1 MDEQA
6 SLSDLE
12 RKLQEAL
19 KSQQQFEL
27 LASHIDQA
35 FWLTTADERELR
47 YVSPAYEA
55 ILGRSVDNLYAD
67 PSSWI
72 ECLHAEDRRAIRA
85 AAPKRPGADMSH
97 RDQEFRVIRPDGSF
111 RWVWLRSVPVF
122 DRGEFVARVTVV
134 MDITRRKEA
143 EEELRNAA
151 MHDRLTRL
159 PNRAYFA
166 ERLKRAIRRAAE
178 DRAYKFAVLFLDFDR
193 FKVIND
199 SLGHE
204 TGDLLLVSIA
214 ERLRAGLRVR
224 ETSSLPGEGHL
235 PARLGGDEFAILL
248 DGIAEDG
255 DATRVAEELQKALS
269 EPHVIGGHDVIST
282 ASIGIVTSSGG
293 YDRAEDILRDAD
305 TAMYHAKSSGRARH
319 VVFDDRMHEEAVKR
333 LRLEQD
339 LRRALERSEFA
350 MAYQPIVDLSGG
362 GLVGFEALI
371 RWSHPERGDVPP
383 GRFIGLAE
391 EIGLIVP
398 IGAWAL
404 REAARQLRR
413 WQDRFPQVPP
423 LSMNVNLSRRQL
435 SAGDLVRSVRDV
447 LQETGIDPV
456 RLKLEITESV
466 IMDSPDLVNSLL
478 RQLKGLG
485 VQLCMDDFG
494 TGHSSLSCLH
504 SFPIDVLKIDRSFVA
519 NTDMNREYAAVIQAI
534 VTLAH
539 TLKMTVVGEGV
550 ETAGQLAQLQALE
563 CDCAQGNLFSGSM
576 RADAA
581 EAYLKTPRGLARS
594 A

>member
-1 MDEQA
+1 M
-6 SLSDLE
+6 SDPAELE
-12 RKLQEAL
+12 RKLREAL
-19 KSQQQFEL
+19 ESQQQFEL

-35 FWLTTADERELR
+35 FWLTSADERELR

-55 ILGRSVDNLYAD
+55 ILGRSPDHLRAD

-72 ECLHAEDRRAIRA
+72 ECVHQEDRRALRA
-85 AAPKRPGADMSH
+85 DQGRRRGPDIEH
-97 RDQEFRVIRPDGSF
+97 RDEEFRVLRPDGSC
-111 RWVWLRSVPVF
+111 RWVWLRSAPVF
-122 DRGEFVARVTVV
+122 DRGDLVARVTVA

-143 EEELRNAA
+143 EEELRSAA

-159 PNRAYFA
+159 PNRAFFA
-166 ERLKRAIRRAAE
+166 ERLKGAIRRAAE
-178 DRAYKFAVLFLDFDR
+178 DPAYRFAVLFLDFDR

-204 TGDLLLVSIA
+204 TGDQLLVSMA
-214 ERLRAGLRVR
+214 SRLRAGLRQR
-224 ETSSLPGEGHL
+224 GAPPLPGEGDV

-248 DGIAEDG
+248 DGIREDGEAARLAED
-255 DATRVAEELQKALS
+255 LQKALS
-269 EPHVIGGHDVIST
+269 APHQLGGHDVIST

-293 YDRAEDILRDAD
+293 YERAEDVLRDAD
-305 TAMYHAKSSGRARH
+305 IAMYHAKAGGRARH

-339 LRRALERSEFA
+339 LRRALERSEFS
-350 MAYQPIVDLSGG
+350 MAYQPIVDLAGG

-371 RWSHPERGDVPP
+371 RWNHPERGDVPP
-383 GRFIGLAE
+383 GKFIGLAE

-404 REAARQLRR
+404 RESARQLRR

-423 LSMNVNLSRRQL
+423 LSMNVNLSRRQIGH
-435 SAGDLVRSVRDV
+435 GDLVRTVRDV

-466 IMDSPDLVNSLL
+466 IMDSPETINALL

-519 NTDMNREYAAVIQAI
+519 NTDLNREYAAVIQAI

-550 ETAGQLAQLQALE
+550 ETAGQLAQLQALD

-576 RADAA
+576 RAEAA
-581 EAYLKTPRGLARS
+581 EAYLKAPRGLARS